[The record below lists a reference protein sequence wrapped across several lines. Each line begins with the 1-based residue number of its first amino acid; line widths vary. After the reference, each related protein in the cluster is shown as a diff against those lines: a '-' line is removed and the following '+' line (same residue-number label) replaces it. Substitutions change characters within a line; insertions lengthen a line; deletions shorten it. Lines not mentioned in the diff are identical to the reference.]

1 MVDLSEII
9 LDYGCWISTITGF
22 FRCERGTQEESQ
34 TDAGMIQT
42 SIDAIN
48 GFEVGGKKP

>member
-42 SIDAIN
+42 SID
-48 GFEVGGKKP
+48 GFEDGGKKP